1 MPDPKQDPP
10 PDFGPI
16 NALNRAMSTAIV
28 IFHEAVSRRLG
39 MTAADRKCLGVLA
52 EMGTATPGQIA
63 RATGLTTGAITGI
76 VDRLE
81 KAGYARRAPSPTDR
95 RSVIVHALRR
105 EELAQVMDPIFASL
119 TASMDALYAR
129 YTPEQLAL
137 IQSYLADT
145 TETLQAETR
154 KIEDSRR
161 AHS

>member
-1 MPDPKQDPP
+1 MPDAKQDPQS
-10 PDFGPI
+10 DFGPI
-16 NALNRAMSTAIV
+16 NALNRAMATAVV

-119 TASMDALYAR
+119 TEAMDKLYQR

-154 KIEDSRR
+154 KIEDSPR
-161 AHS
+161 ARS

>member
-1 MPDPKQDPP
+1 MPIRNLFATRVYEGALDDPAFVAELDH
-10 PDFGPI
+10 GC
-16 NALNRAMSTAIV
+16 RM
-28 IFHEAVSRRLG
+28 
-39 MTAADRKCLGVLA
+39 LA
-52 EMGTATPGQIA
+52 ELGTATPGQIA

-81 KAGYARRAPSPTDR
+81 KLGYARREPSPTDR

-105 EELAQVMDPIFASL
+105 EELAAVMNPIFASL
-119 TASMDALYAR
+119 TAAMDALYAR

-154 KIEDSRR
+154 KIEDSPR
-161 AHS
+161 ARS